1 MSGFGLESLIPKKG
15 GVAARPPEKSAVDM
29 PPPAGDP
36 FAVKPQRSVPPPV
49 VPSPRAKQ
57 TGGSESIFQIEVHL
71 IKPNPYQPRRDFNGG
86 EIEELAASIRQFGM
100 LQPIVVSKTIRETER
115 GAAVGYE
122 LIAGER
128 RFLAAKR
135 LGFERVPAVV
145 RNVDERRA
153 KLELSLIENIQR
165 SALSPLETARAYARL
180 QDEFGLAQREIAV
193 RMGKSREVVANTL
206 RLLNLP
212 PEFQRALAE
221 GAISESQARAL
232 LSAGDA
238 KAQDAT
244 FHDFLIRRAAPRA
257 PREAPASGAD
267 PQGAFWERKLEEKF
281 GAPVRVVK
289 RGGRGK
295 IEMRFQSEEEWRAL
309 TEKLGGGEDAE

>member
-1 MSGFGLESLIPKKG
+1 MSGFGLESLIPKKSG
-15 GVAARPPEKSAVDM
+15 TAAKPPEKAAVSSF
-29 PPPAGDP
+29 PPAGDP
-36 FAVKPQRSVPPPV
+36 GTIKPQRNEPQAVLPTHRIKS
-49 VPSPRAKQ
+49 ADNN
-57 TGGSESIFQIEVHL
+57 EFIFQIEVHL
-71 IKPNPYQPRRDFNGG
+71 IKPNPYQPRRDFDDN
-86 EIEELAASIRQFGM
+86 EIDELAASIRQFGM
-100 LQPIVVSKTIRETER
+100 LQPIVVSKTIHETER
-115 GAAVGYE
+115 GAAVEYE

-145 RNVDERRA
+145 RNVDERRT
-153 KLELSLIENIQR
+153 KLELALIENVQR

-180 QDEFGLAQREIAV
+180 QDEFGLAQREIAA

-232 LSAGDA
+232 LAAGDP
-238 KAQDAT
+238 KAQDTA

-257 PREAPASGAD
+257 PREATASGTD
-267 PQGAFWERKLEEKF
+267 PQGAFWERRLEEKF
-281 GAPVRVVK
+281 GAPVKVTK
-289 RGGRGK
+289 QGGRGK
-295 IEMRFQSEEEWRAL
+295 IEIKFQSEEEWRAL